1 MPKLPDPTLFPQS
14 PGGELSGTIIPGA
27 KRAEGGI
34 FETIKKEP
42 DKTRLSNKPGGDD
55 AVSEDSEPSVSKK
68 YRQGSPSPISDI
80 KPSPF
85 RFLGP
90 ILIALFL
97 GLLGFVVTR
106 FVILPRLRPP
116 IITLTYWGLWEPDTV
131 AKPAIDKYESTHP
144 NIKINYQM
152 QSKQEYR
159 ERLQSALARGEGP
172 DIFRLHNSWM
182 PMLAGELAPA
192 PAEILSFD
200 EFSRTFYPAAVSDL
214 VRQNAPVA
222 VPLMTDG
229 LGLFVNNDLMAATT
243 SAVPVNW
250 DDFRK
255 VAFALTVR
263 DERGAIVRSGA
274 AMGTTNNITHWPD
287 ILAIL
292 MLQNSVDLKKPD
304 AAIDAQGR
312 NLGADALRYFTIFTK
327 EDRIWDESMP
337 QDVTA
342 FATGKVAMI
351 LAPSWQVHE
360 ILAQNS
366 KLDFSVHQI
375 PQLTSQSQINWASYW
390 ADGVSRQSKHQKE
403 SWEFL
408 KFLSSPEALQLM
420 YTEAAKIRPFGEPYP
435 RRDMADTLKTAKYVA
450 PFITQ
455 AESAKSWYMN
465 SRTFDNGIND
475 EIISYYNDA
484 INSIHQKKAE
494 PEQVIA
500 TVAKGVEQVLT
511 KYGINK

>member
-14 PGGELSGTIIPGA
+14 PSGELPSGTIIPDSYAAGVAREGPPLERPQSVNVETRTSERGRARQDPAGA
-27 KRAEGGI
+27 AG
-34 FETIKKEP
+34 P
-42 DKTRLSNKPGGDD
+42 
-55 AVSEDSEPSVSKK
+55 AA
-68 YRQGSPSPISDI
+68 DI

-90 ILIALFL
+90 ILIAIFL
-97 GLLGFVVTR
+97 ALLGFLATR

-116 IITLTYWGLWEPDTV
+116 TITLTYWGLWEPETV
-131 AKPAIDKYESTHP
+131 VKPAIDKYESTHP

-152 QSKQEYR
+152 QNKQEYR

-182 PMLAGELAPA
+182 PMLGDELAPA

-200 EFSRTFYPAAVSDL
+200 DFSRTFYPAAVTDL

-222 VPLMTDG
+222 VPLMADG

-243 SAVPVNW
+243 SAESASGGIPTNW

-263 DERGAIVRSGA
+263 DDRGNIVRSGA

-292 MLQNSVDLKKPD
+292 MLQNSVDLKNP
-304 AAIDAQGR
+304 AAAVDAQGR

-327 EDRIWDESMP
+327 QDRIWDESLP
-337 QDVTA
+337 QDITA
-342 FATGKVAMI
+342 FATAKVAMI

-360 ILAQNS
+360 VLAQNS
-366 KLDFSVHQI
+366 KLDFSVHPI
-375 PQLTSQSQINWASYW
+375 PQLTSQRQINWASYW
-390 ADGVSRQSKHQKE
+390 ADGVSRHGKSQKQ

-408 KFLSSPEALQLM
+408 KYLSSPEALQLM
-420 YTEAAKIRPFGEPYP
+420 YTEAAKIRAFGEPYP
-435 RRDMADTLKTAKYVA
+435 RRDLADTLKTAKYVA

-455 AESAKSWYMN
+455 SETAKSWFMN
-465 SRTFDNGIND
+465 SRTFDNGLND

-494 PEQVIA
+494 PEQAIS

-511 KYGINK
+511 KYGVK

>member
-1 MPKLPDPTLFPQS
+1 MPKLPDPTIFPQ
-14 PGGELSGTIIPGA
+14 P
-27 KRAEGGI
+27 
-34 FETIKKEP
+34 
-42 DKTRLSNKPGGDD
+42 
-55 AVSEDSEPSVSKK
+55 EPSPV
-68 YRQGSPSPISDI
+68 SPSGPSVPSNSSPPPSKPSLPIADI

-85 RFLGP
+85 RFAAPL
-90 ILIALFL
+90 LIALFL
-97 GLLGFVVTR
+97 GLLGFVITR

-116 IITLTYWGLWEPDTV
+116 TITLVYWGLWEPDTV
-131 AKPAIDKYESTHP
+131 LKPAIDKYESGRP

-172 DIFRLHNSWM
+172 DIMRLHNSWM
-182 PMLAGELAPA
+182 PMLSSELAPA

-200 EFSRTFYPAAVSDL
+200 EFSRNFYPAATSDL

-243 SAVPVNW
+243 SAVPTNW

-255 VAFALTVR
+255 LAFALTVR

-292 MLQNSVDLKKPD
+292 MLQNSVDLKNPD

-312 NLGADALRYFTIFTK
+312 NLGADALRYFTIFAK

-337 QDVTA
+337 QDITA

-351 LAPSWQVHE
+351 LAPSWQAHE

-366 KLDFSVHQI
+366 QLDFSIHPI
-375 PQLTSQSQINWASYW
+375 PQLTSQRRINWASYW
-390 ADGVSRQSKHQKE
+390 ADAVSRHGKNQKQA
-403 SWEFL
+403 WEFL
-408 KFLSSPEALQLM
+408 KYLSSPEALQLM
-420 YTEAAKIRPFGEPYP
+420 YTEAAKIRAFGEPYP

-450 PFITQ
+450 PYITQ
-455 AESAKSWYMN
+455 SESAKSWYMN

-484 INSIHQKKAE
+484 INAIHQKKAE
-494 PEQVIA
+494 PEQAIS
-500 TVAKGVEQVLT
+500 TVAKGVDQVLM
-511 KYGINK
+511 KYGIKN